1 MRFELLFFTA
11 VAAIAWNMYYGN
23 RFTKFLYQHKR
34 QVKVA
39 LFLFVAFIVYFL
51 FKKDPQRAK
60 TMMLAYMGRNDWARF
75 LPIKRNTFDQ
85 FGTMFD
91 LTQHPQLGGGV
102 LNEAHGGNLDAQYL
116 AHQLAMEQLYAGAG
130 ATASAT
136 ATASASGPTKKRAV
150 SETKKKYVASMQ
162 NWRCGKCGEQ
172 LKHTFEVDHRVRL
185 DQGGNNDVGNL
196 VALCRECHGFKTSME
211 NM

>member
-11 VAAIAWNMYYGN
+11 VAFIAWNMYYGN
-23 RFTKFLYQHKR
+23 RFTKYLYQHKR
-34 QVKVA
+34 QAKVA
-39 LFLFVAFIVYFL
+39 VFLIGALILYLL

-60 TMMLAYMGRNDWARF
+60 SMMLAYMGRNDWARMI
-75 LPIKRNTFDQ
+75 PIKQNTFDK

-91 LTQHPQLGGGV
+91 LTQYPQLGGGV
-102 LNEAHGGNLDAQYL
+102 LNEAHGGNLDAQFL
-116 AHQLAMEQLYAGAG
+116 AHQMTMNQMSASA
-130 ATASAT
+130 ASAT
-136 ATASASGPTKKRAV
+136 SPHPTKKRSV

-162 NWRCGKCGEQ
+162 NWKCGKCGDQ

-185 DQGGNNDVGNL
+185 DQGGNNDVSNL
-196 VALCRECHGFKTSME
+196 VALCRECHGFKTSLE